1 MSKLRPVIFWLHLV
15 AGVVAGVIIAIM
27 SFTGAALAFEKEI
40 IAWAERDVRRVS
52 PPADAKRLPLEDL
65 LARVREQQPDARPSG
80 ITVLADPAAAVLV
93 SLGRTNA
100 FHVNP
105 YTGTVQPQGAAGVRE
120 FMRLM
125 IEWHRF
131 LAVQGDNRPTGKAI
145 TGACNI
151 AFLVLAL
158 TGLFLWWPR
167 NWTNAAVR
175 AVALL
180 NFKLRGKARDFNW
193 HNAIGLWSA
202 PVLIV
207 VTLTAMPI
215 SYRWAADLIFKLT
228 GTEPPPPGAGPGMS
242 GPPVEVP
249 KPPPGTQPLGY
260 DALLAAVQKE
270 APAWQQV
277 TFRIGGG
284 GQRGGGGGAGGASGS
299 TNASPSRAEGTQKG
313 GRRGEEA
320 DAAKAD
326 AAKAAPAK
334 STNEV
339 AAATAPASGTP
350 RGEGR
355 GTPQAVTVSLK
366 ERGGWPLFYSP
377 QLTLDPFTGEVLK
390 QERFSDQNLGR
401 QVRSWTRFLHTGEA
415 LGPIGQAL
423 AGLASFGALFLVWTG
438 FALSW
443 RRFFGR
449 KTTVAAEAAA
459 TATPS

>member
-27 SFTGAALAFEKEI
+27 SFTGVALAFEKEI

-52 PPADAKRLPLEDL
+52 PPADAKRLPLDDL

-80 ITVLADPAAAVLV
+80 ITVSADPAAAVLV

-100 FHVNP
+100 LHVNP
-105 YTGTVQPQGAAGVRE
+105 YTGAVQPQGAAGLRE
-120 FMRLM
+120 FMHVM
-125 IEWHRF
+125 IDWHRF
-131 LAVQGDNRPTGKAI
+131 LGTHGESRPTGKAI
-145 TGACNI
+145 TGACNV

-175 AVALL
+175 AVALM

-193 HNAIGLWSA
+193 HNAIGLWCA

-207 VTLTAMPI
+207 LTVTAMPI
-215 SYRWAADLIFKLT
+215 SYRWATELIYKMT
-228 GTEPPPPGAGPGMS
+228 GTEAPPPGAAPGMS

-249 KPPPGTQPLGY
+249 KPPPGTKPLGY

-270 APAWQQV
+270 APAWQQI

-284 GQRGGGGGAGGASGS
+284 GQRGGGGAGGAGS
-299 TNASPSRAEGTQKG
+299 TNASPARAEGSG
-313 GRRGEEA
+313 SRRREEA
-320 DAAKAD
+320 DPAKTD
-326 AAKAAPAK
+326 AANAAPAK
-334 STNEV
+334 PTGE
-339 AAATAPASGTP
+339 APAATPSGTP

-355 GTPQAVTVSLK
+355 GGPQAVSVSIK

-377 QLTLDPFTGEVLK
+377 QLTLDPFTGAVLK
-390 QERFSDQNLGR
+390 QEKFSDQNLGR

-415 LGPIGQAL
+415 LGPVGQAL

-438 FALSW
+438 FALTW
-443 RRFFGR
+443 RRFFG
-449 KTTVAAEAAA
+449 KKASTSATDAAAA
-459 TATPS
+459 TPS